1 MLEILI
7 SLMAL
12 SISAGFIGAISGLG
26 GGVFI
31 VPALVVLAHMPM
43 KVAVGASLISV
54 VATSAG
60 ASVAFVR
67 DGWTNLKVAM
77 VLECATVTGAVIGAY
92 LAGVVP
98 TVVLEL
104 LFAAMM
110 LQSAYFTITKRG
122 DDILTKG
129 DPLAE
134 RLGLAGEVPDPS
146 GKPIHYEVVKVP
158 QGGAL
163 MVVAGLMSGL
173 LGIGSGALKVM
184 AMDYIMHLPLKV
196 SSATSNFMIGVTAGA
211 GALVFLSRG
220 DVATT
225 IAAPVAIGVTAGA
238 LAGSRVLP
246 HLKVES
252 SQDRFRDNSSADRGR
267 DGMARVVGDLSDAE
281 TGRRSNTQGMD
292 ADSASVDFDRL
303 DDHPHRRTHPDLHHR
318 ARLLCAALRRSAAGS
333 SDRQGKVGHCCF
345 ERIREGNPHAV
356 LTIGLFELTLVPL
369 ARVAFCFILF
379 IKERDYT
386 YVAFTAYVLAGLI
399 VGVLV
404 GSVG

>member
-1 MLEILI
+1 MLEILT
-7 SLMAL
+7 SLLAL
-12 SISAGFIGAISGLG
+12 AVGAGFIGAISGLG
-26 GGVFI
+26 GGVFV
-31 VPALVVLAHMPM
+31 VPALVIFAHMPM
-43 KVAVGASLISV
+43 QVAIGASLISG

-77 VLECATVTGAVIGAY
+77 VLECATVTGAVVGAY

-110 LQSAYFTITKRG
+110 LQSAYFTITKKG

-134 RLGLAGEVPDPS
+134 RLDLGGEVPDET
-146 GKPIHYEVVKVP
+146 GKLVHYEVTKIP
-158 QGGAL
+158 QGAAL

-184 AMDYIMHLPLKV
+184 AMDYIMHVPLKV

-211 GALVFLSRG
+211 GALVFLARG

-225 IAAPVAIGVTAGA
+225 IAAPVAIGVTVGA
-238 LAGSRVLP
+238 LSGSRVLA

-252 SQDRFRDNSSADRGR
+252 LRIVFLIILLLIA
-267 DGMARVVGDLSDAE
+267 AE
-281 TGRRSNTQGMD
+281 MGW
-292 ADSASVDFDRL
+292 
-303 DDHPHRRTHPDLHHR
+303 R
-318 ARLLCAALRRSAAGS
+318 AMSG
-333 SDRQGKVGHCCF
+333 
-345 ERIREGNPHAV
+345 I
-356 LTIGLFELTLVPL
+356 
-369 ARVAFCFILF
+369 
-379 IKERDYT
+379 
-386 YVAFTAYVLAGLI
+386 
-399 VGVLV
+399 
-404 GSVG
+404 